1 MKSTFTLQS
10 LPELMELLN
19 AIPHG
24 VVLLDTDLCIVAM
37 NRFLE
42 AMTGFT
48 AHEAVGV
55 YGDFILRSNLSGN
68 DQLCKKVLEDGQSV
82 VRDGNIINKSRLIIP
97 IHFTMSRI
105 VKKGRPTGVLIVLE
119 DMSALQAAK
128 VDYLGSKARS
138 EIIGHS
144 HQMEAIFELM
154 AVLARTDASVLITGE
169 TGTGKDQVAEQLHK
183 SSSRARQP
191 FVKVN
196 CGALPEALLE
206 SELFGHVK
214 GAFTGALNDHVGM
227 FRLADK
233 GTIFLTEIGDLS
245 LQLQVKLLSVLDDQ
259 EFYPV
264 GSSKKVSVNVR
275 VIAATHRTLKEE
287 VLRGR
292 FREDLYYRLNVLHL
306 HMPPLRER
314 DGDVRLLLD
323 YFLRHF
329 SEALGKNFQG
339 FSRKAIKLLTHY
351 SYPGNVRELRNI
363 VEYAVNI
370 CQQAQIDVEDL
381 PQFVVKPPPQVPRQP
396 AIHAQSLTSSI
407 FPDSSAARSISSWA
421 EVEKQKIMDT
431 LKQTGGKRSEAAE
444 LLGWGRTTLWRKL
457 KKYGLN

>member
-1 MKSTFTLQS
+1 MKPTFTLES
-10 LPELMELLN
+10 LPELVELLN

-24 VVLLDTDLCIVAM
+24 VVFLDTDLCIVTM

-42 AMTGFT
+42 AMTGFS

-55 YGDFILRSNLSGN
+55 YGDFILRSNLSST
-68 DQLCKKVLEDGQSV
+68 DQVCRKVLEEGQSIA
-82 VRDGNIINKSRLIIP
+82 RDGNIINKSRLTIP
-97 IHFTMSRI
+97 VHFTISRI
-105 VKKGRPTGVLIVLE
+105 EKDGRPAGILIVLE

-128 VDYLGSKARS
+128 VDYLGSEARS
-138 EIIGHS
+138 KIIGHS
-144 HQMEAIFELM
+144 PQMEVIFELM

-169 TGTGKDQVAEQLHK
+169 TGTGKDQIAEQLHK

-264 GSSKKVSVNVR
+264 GSSKKVRVNVR

-287 VLRGR
+287 VIQGR
-292 FREDLYYRLNVLHL
+292 FREDLYYRLNVLNL

-314 DGDVRLLLD
+314 EGDVRLLLD
-323 YFLRHF
+323 HFQRHF

-339 FSRKAIKLLTHY
+339 FSRKAIEILTY
-351 SYPGNVRELRNI
+351 YPYPGNVRELRNI

-370 CQQAQIDVEDL
+370 CQQSQIGAEDL
-381 PQFVVKPPPQVPRQP
+381 PPFVLKAPHQVPS
-396 AIHAQSLTSSI
+396 QSGTASSPVTSSI
-407 FPDSSAARSISSWA
+407 SSGLSVARTLGGWA
-421 EVEKQKIMDT
+421 EVEKEKIMDV
-431 LKQTGGKRSEAAE
+431 LKQTGGNRTEAAQ

-457 KKYGLN
+457 KKYKLN

>member
-1 MKSTFTLQS
+1 MKPRFTLQS
-10 LPELMELLN
+10 LPELVELLN

-55 YGDFILRSNLSGN
+55 YGDFILRSNLSSN
-68 DQLCKKVLEDGQSV
+68 DQVCGKVLEDGQSV
-82 VRDGNIINKSRLIIP
+82 ARDGNIINKSRLTIP
-97 IHFTMSRI
+97 IHFTISRI
-105 VKKGRPTGVLIVLE
+105 EKEGRSVGILIVLE

-128 VDYLGSKARS
+128 VDYLRSEARS

-144 HQMEAIFELM
+144 RQMESIFELM

-169 TGTGKDQVAEQLHK
+169 TGTGKDQIAEQLHK

-191 FVKVN
+191 FIKVN

-214 GAFTGALNDHVGM
+214 GAFTGALNDNVGM

-245 LQLQVKLLSVLDDQ
+245 MQLQVKLLSVLDDQ

-264 GSSKKVSVNVR
+264 GSSKKVKVNVR
-275 VIAATHRTLKEE
+275 VIAATHRALKEE
-287 VLRGR
+287 VLQGR

-314 DGDVRLLLD
+314 DGDIRLLLD
-323 YFLRHF
+323 HFQRHF
-329 SEALGKNFQG
+329 AEALGKNFQG
-339 FSRKAIKLLTHY
+339 FSRKALDVLTHY
-351 SYPGNVRELRNI
+351 PYPGNVRELRNI

-370 CQQAQIDVEDL
+370 CQQAQIGTGDL
-381 PQFVVKPPPQVPRQP
+381 PQFVVKAPHQSPPQPGT
-396 AIHAQSLTSSI
+396 HSLSVTSSI
-407 FPDSSAARSISSWA
+407 SPGLSVARSFGGWA
-421 EVEKQKIMDT
+421 ELEKEKIMDA
-431 LKQTGGKRSEAAE
+431 LKQTGGNRTEAAE
-444 LLGWGRTTLWRKL
+444 LLCWGRTTLWRKL

>member
-1 MKSTFTLQS
+1 MKPTFTLQS
-10 LPELMELLN
+10 LPELVELLN

-24 VVLLDTDLCIVAM
+24 VVFLDTDLRIVTM

-42 AMTGFT
+42 AMTGFD

-55 YGDFILRSNLSGN
+55 YGDFILRSNLSSN
-68 DQLCKKVLEDGQSV
+68 DQVCKKVLEDGQSV
-82 VRDGNIINKSRLIIP
+82 ARDGNIINKSRLTIP
-97 IHFTMSRI
+97 IHFTLSRI
-105 VKKGRPTGVLIVLE
+105 EKDGSPVGIVIVLE

-128 VDYLGSKARS
+128 VDYLGSEARS

-144 HQMEAIFELM
+144 PQMESIFELM

-169 TGTGKDQVAEQLHK
+169 TGTGKDQIAEQLHK
-183 SSSRARQP
+183 VSNRARQP

-206 SELFGHVK
+206 SELFGHVR

-264 GSSKKVSVNVR
+264 GSSKKVRVNVR

-287 VLRGR
+287 VLHGR

-314 DGDVRLLLD
+314 EGDVRLLLD
-323 YFLRHF
+323 HF
-329 SEALGKNFQG
+329 QRNLSEALGKNFQG
-339 FSRKAIKLLTHY
+339 FSRKAIEILSHY

-370 CQQAQIDVEDL
+370 CQQAQIDAEDL
-381 PQFVVKPPPQVPRQP
+381 PQFVLKASPQVPP
-396 AIHAQSLTSSI
+396 LSAVHSLSLTSSI
-407 FPDSSAARSISSWA
+407 SPDLSAVRPLGGWA
-421 EVEKQKIMDT
+421 DIEKEKILDT
-431 LKQTGGKRSEAAE
+431 LKLTGGKRTEAAE